1 MSKKAT
7 EAISQQLILDLTCF
21 VSMPNANQCNEVIS
35 KKIMFPL
42 HRYMIVLFNNVT
54 QDGNIKVATTE
65 MMIVSAWNVSLKTI
79 DAG

>member
-7 EAISQQLILDLTCF
+7 EAISQQLIPDLTCF
-21 VSMPNANQCNEVIS
+21 VSMPNANQCNS
-35 KKIMFPL
+35 GKIMFPL
-42 HRYMIVLFNNVT
+42 YRYMIVLFNNVT
-54 QDGNIKVATTE
+54 QDGSIKVATTE

>member
-7 EAISQQLILDLTCF
+7 EAISHQLIPDLICF
-21 VSMPNANQCNEVIS
+21 VLMPNAKQCNEVIS
-35 KKIMFPL
+35 ERIMFPL
-42 HRYMIVLFNNVT
+42 YRYMIVLFDNAS
-54 QDGNIKVATTE
+54 QDDNIKVPTTE